1 MGFFSRRLVDVTVKS
16 DAPDSRDDL
25 SNFEEAGY
33 LEANP
38 DVKRAV
44 EDGQFASGKDHYLEF
59 GRQEGRPTRLGGTN
73 RDLKKVFAIADPCGK
88 GLEIGPS
95 HNPIAPKRDGY
106 DVEIVDHLNQDQL
119 KEKYADQGVDIS
131 KIETVDFVWNGEPL
145 DQLVRKRSHYDW
157 IVASHLI
164 EHVPNPISMLQQ
176 CQEILKPNGILSLVV
191 PDKRYCFD
199 YFRPISS
206 TGDLLDAYE
215 QCRTR
220 PSRGQMFDH
229 FASAACRE
237 GAISWGRDRKGGA
250 DSLIHGLAS
259 AVEIYASAGSAY
271 VDVHCWCFTLSS
283 LELIIA
289 DLRALGLTRFAIKER
304 FDSEAGEFYVSLVQE
319 PYETQTS
326 RLHALIGVEADLLT
340 IKNEPES

>member
-1 MGFFSRRLVDVTVKS
+1 DV
-16 DAPDSRDDL
+16 R
-25 SNFEEAGY
+25 
-33 LEANP
+33 
-38 DVKRAV
+38 RAV

-59 GRQEGRPTRLGGTN
+59 GRQEGRPTRLGGTT
-73 RDLKKVFAIADPCGK
+73 RDIKKVFAIADPSGK

-119 KEKYADQGVDIS
+119 REKYADQGVDTS
-131 KIETVDFVWNGEPL
+131 KIEPVDFVWNGEPL
-145 DQLVRKRSHYDW
+145 DQLVRRKSHYDW
-157 IVASHLI
+157 IVASHLM
-164 EHVPNPISMLQQ
+164 EHVPNPIAMLQQ
-176 CQEILKPNGILSLVV
+176 CHEILKPNGVLSLVV

-215 QCRTR
+215 LSRTR

-229 FASAACRE
+229 FASAASRE
-237 GAISWGRDRKGGA
+237 GAISWGRDGKGGA

-259 AVEIYASAGSAY
+259 AVEIYASTRSDY

-283 LELIIA
+283 FELIIA
-289 DLRALGLTRFAIKER
+289 DLRELGLTRFAIKER
-304 FDSEAGEFYVSLVQE
+304 FDTEAGEFYVSLAKE
-319 PYETQTS
+319 SIEIPTS
-326 RLHALIGVEADLLT
+326 RLHALIGVEADLLA

>member
-1 MGFFSRRLVDVTVKS
+1 MGIFSKKLS
-16 DAPDSRDDL
+16 DAKVELDAHDL
-25 SNFEEAGY
+25 GVDLFNFEEASY

-38 DVKRAV
+38 DVRRAV

-59 GRQEGRPTRLGGTN
+59 GSKEGRPTRPGGTT
-73 RDLKKVFAIADPCGK
+73 RDLKKAFAIADPSGK

-119 KEKYADQGVDIS
+119 REKYADQGVDTS
-131 KIETVDFVWNGEPL
+131 KIEPVDFVWNGEPL
-145 DQLVRKRSHYDW
+145 DQLIGKKSYYDW
-157 IVASHLI
+157 IVASHLM

-176 CQEILKPNGILSLVV
+176 CHEILKPSGVLSLVI

-215 QCRTR
+215 QSRTR

-229 FASAACRE
+229 FASAASRK
-237 GAISWGRDRKGGA
+237 GAISWGRDGKGGA
-250 DSLIHGLAS
+250 DSLIHDLTF
-259 AVEIYASAGSAY
+259 AVEIYASKGSEY
-271 VDVHCWCFTLSS
+271 VDVHCWGFTLSS
-283 LELIIA
+283 FELIMA
-289 DLRALGLTRFAIKER
+289 DLKVLGLTWFVIKEC
-304 FDSEAGEFYVSLVQE
+304 FDTEAGEFYVSLVKE
-319 PYETQTS
+319 PNEIQTS
-326 RLHALIGVEADLLT
+326 RLHSLFGIEADLLA
-340 IKNEPES
+340 IKNEPEI

>member
-1 MGFFSRRLVDVTVKS
+1 MGFFSRKLVDAKVEP
-16 DAPDSRDDL
+16 DLPDSGVDL
-25 SNFEEAGY
+25 SNFEEASY

-38 DVKRAV
+38 DVLRAV
-44 EDGQFASGKDHYLEF
+44 EDGQFASGKEHYLEF
-59 GRQEGRPTRLGGTN
+59 GRQEGRPTRLGGTT
-73 RDLKKVFAIADPCGK
+73 RDLKKAFAIADPSGK

-119 KEKYADQGVDIS
+119 REKYADQGVDTS
-131 KIETVDFVWNGEPL
+131 KIEPVDFVWNGEPL
-145 DQLVRKRSHYDW
+145 DQLVRKKSHYDW
-157 IVASHLI
+157 IVASHLM

-176 CQEILKPNGILSLVV
+176 CHEILKPNGVLSLVV

-215 QCRTR
+215 LSRTR

-229 FASAACRE
+229 FASAASRD
-237 GAISWGRDRKGGA
+237 GAISWGRDGKGGA
-250 DSLIHGLAS
+250 DSLIHDLAS
-259 AVEIYASAGSAY
+259 AVEIYDSKQSEY

-283 LELIIA
+283 FELIIA
-289 DLRALGLTRFAIKER
+289 DLRELALTRFVIKER
-304 FDSEAGEFYVSLVQE
+304 FDTEAGEFYVSLVNE
-319 PYETQTS
+319 PNEIQTS
-326 RLHALIGVEADLLT
+326 RLHALIGIEADLLA
-340 IKNEPES
+340 IKNEPED